1 MSEEQTPTNEN
12 IKTFEIPSIEI
23 YMIKLPNEEEPVR
36 MVRLAD
42 AIKFRD
48 IIQEIHIEDD
58 TRWKVEIGK

>member
-1 MSEEQTPTNEN
+1 MSEEPTPTNEN